1 MLLTEALIKSEYQ
14 ATLVECFA
22 RYKCWKIEPNGFGF
36 CDHKTKFGIAYSSG
50 LIEVNRKFIGTE
62 AIDTL
67 RDTLRHEMAHL
78 AVGLEQHHNKRF
90 KLMATHFGCLPNKP
104 SDSKLVIDS
113 IEYKYSVYAIT
124 ECGGRHYLGQC
135 HRRTSYYDDP
145 VKKKMK
151 YSLDGKLL
159 KILSFEFVTN

>member
-1 MLLTEALIKSEYQ
+1 MLLTESLIKSEYQ
-14 ATLVECFA
+14 AVLNECLA
-22 RYKCWKIEPNGFGF
+22 RYTGWKIKPNGFGF
-36 CDHKTKFGIAYSSG
+36 TSHKTKFGFAYTSG
-50 LIEVNRKFIGTE
+50 LIEVNQKFIGTT

-90 KLMATHFGCLPNKP
+90 KQVATHFGCLPSKP
-104 SDSKLVIDS
+104 GDSKLVIDS
-113 IEYKYSVYAIT
+113 IEYKYSVYALT
-124 ECGGRHYLGQC
+124 ECGGRHFLGQC

-145 VKKKMK
+145 VKKKMTLE
-151 YSLDGKLL
+151 LDGKHL